1 MSSTAIRKNK
11 AEGAAQPEPETSRP
25 RPERHCSVRK
35 TVEIVLDSWTF
46 LVVRE
51 AFFGVRRFDKFQ
63 SRLGVPRQTLSS
75 RLAMLA
81 ENGILFSRKGVVPRG
96 HEYLLTEKGK
106 DLFST
111 MLSLM
116 EFGDK
121 WLTGGEPPPLTLIH
135 KTCGHVCHPT
145 TVCAQC
151 HEPVGARE
159 VSFRDGPGAGFS
171 AFEVKNRF
179 RRSSDTT
186 LLQRV
191 RPCSVARSLQ
201 IIGDR
206 WSFLILREGWF
217 GVRRFDEMME
227 KLGIS
232 SNILADRLS
241 RLVEAGVFRKER
253 YGGGDRFEYRFTDMG
268 HDLYKPMIVMMRWG
282 DRWLSEGRSPLRLR
296 HRSCGQDFEPQVVCS
311 HCGGEIAARDTDY
324 ELTYQI
330 D

>member
-1 MSSTAIRKNK
+1 MPQNAGRNQI
-11 AEGAAQPEPETSRP
+11 SRDVSRTVKVP

-46 LVVRE
+46 LIVRE
-51 AFFGVRRFDKFQ
+51 AFFGVRRFEKFL
-63 SRLGVPRQTLSS
+63 SRLGMPRQTLSN
-75 RLAMLA
+75 RLSMLV
-81 ENGILFSRKGVVPRG
+81 EDGILVVRKGAGVRG
-96 HEYLLTEKGK
+96 HEYLMTAKGK
-106 DLFST
+106 DLFPT

-121 WLTGGEPPPLTLIH
+121 WLTGGKPPPLKLIH
-135 KTCGHVCHPT
+135 RTCGRACHPV
-145 TVCAQC
+145 TVCSQC
-151 HEPVGARE
+151 REPVSATS
-159 VSFRDGPGAGFS
+159 VAFRDGPGAGYS
-171 AFEVKNRF
+171 PYEIRLRSK
-179 RRSSDTT
+179 RSSDPA

-227 KLGIS
+227 KLGIA

-241 RLVEAGVFRKER
+241 RLVEAGVLRKVP
-253 YGGGDRFEYRFTDMG
+253 YGSGAERFEYRLSEMG
-268 HDLYKPMIVMMRWG
+268 RDLYKPMVVMMRWG
-282 DRWLSEGRSPLRLR
+282 DRWLSGGKPPLRLR
-296 HRSCGQDFEPQVVCS
+296 HRACGQDFEPLVVCDQ
-311 HCGGEIAARDTDY
+311 CGGEIAARDTDY
-324 ELTYQI
+324 QLEYQLA